1 MEKGKGNEEYLQ
13 TYMLMRNRSAYLDVE
28 FMFNHLKPKNTN
40 AVCARAYSSRSWA
53 RHMVSDTENGVVN
66 YVDLHNQ
73 ATFSKLEQTF
83 MIHNVNTVNSIKGK

>member
-13 TYMLMRNRSAYLDVE
+13 TYMLMRNRSAYLDVK

-40 AVCARAYSSRSWA
+40 SVCARAYSSRSWA
-53 RHMVSDTENGVVN
+53 RPMVSDTENDVVN

-83 MIHNVNTVNSIKGK
+83 MIHNVNSIKGN